1 MTTLMAF
8 LKNRTVQQLVIFT
21 ACQNSLWWLAGSTVN
36 TGSPLTTLVK
46 FYLLMYGGLL
56 AAGVFLILKHH
67 FQSRIGPVLVVAAA
81 TMGFLAAPNAH
92 LVQFFA
98 LLICLFLV
106 LVCLPQLGLQS
117 VYGLVVFSCLA
128 GCGIP
133 VVLFFLRNH
142 YLALQFLTLL
152 LPLVASYLVFFEPYY
167 LPAERDWRLTLIS
180 PLILIII
187 MSGVAFSWR
196 ILVVILIVTVH
207 WWLQPRLNERY
218 RLVTS
223 GLLQLITGLFILL

>member
-56 AAGVFLILKHH
+56 AAGVFLILNHH
-67 FQSRIGPVLVVAAA
+67 FQSRIGPVLVVVTA

-106 LVCLPQLGLQS
+106 LVCLRSWAYSLSTGS
-117 VYGLVVFSCLA
+117 
-128 GCGIP
+128 
-133 VVLFFLRNH
+133 LF
-142 YLALQFLTLL
+142 
-152 LPLVASYLVFFEPYY
+152 LVAWLVAAYQSYCFFYE
-167 LPAERDWRLTLIS
+167 
-180 PLILIII
+180 
-187 MSGVAFSWR
+187 
-196 ILVVILIVTVH
+196 
-207 WWLQPRLNERY
+207 
-218 RLVTS
+218 
-223 GLLQLITGLFILL
+223 ITTWHYNF

>member
-56 AAGVFLILKHH
+56 AAGVFLILNHH

>member
-56 AAGVFLILKHH
+56 AAGVFLILNHH

-117 VYGLVVFSCLA
+117 VYGLVV
-128 GCGIP
+128 
-133 VVLFFLRNH
+133 
-142 YLALQFLTLL
+142 
-152 LPLVASYLVFFEPYY
+152 LVAWLVAAYQSYCFFTKS
-167 LPAERDWRLTLIS
+167 LLGTTIS
-180 PLILIII
+180 NFIITP
-187 MSGVAFSWR
+187 SCQLFS
-196 ILVVILIVTVH
+196 
-207 WWLQPRLNERY
+207 
-218 RLVTS
+218 
-223 GLLQLITGLFILL
+223 LF